1 MKHTHSICL
10 IAAVVMTA
18 GAHGGAVE
26 DRTAV
31 ERVYHGHRSGE
42 TRRFDEVAT
51 SADIQH
57 LVTRDAWK
65 ERVLLEHYRVSVT
78 DALVDEEVTRIN
90 HSTRAPDVLA
100 EIRAALGNDEKRFAD
115 AVARPI
121 VIDRLLTAHFASDAA
136 VHGPLAEKVKAQREA
151 LLAASAEERIARS
164 KQHSADTAQ
173 VTFDLT
179 ADAAVQA
186 ESAPLVSSTP
196 QPVKG
201 TAASTNYSVEATTQV
216 AQMLSSGGEQ
226 PAAKSA
232 TRHPITD
239 LHPEIQAVLK
249 QSLHQPGDVTP
260 VIETATHILLY
271 LAISRDEKTLETQVL
286 AQAKLSLDAWLE
298 QPTTLHAASRP

>member
-42 TRRFDEVAT
+42 ARRFDEVAT

-57 LVTRDAWK
+57 LVTRDARK
-65 ERVLLEHYRVSVT
+65 ERVLLEHYGVSVT

-121 VIDRLLTAHFASDAA
+121 VVDRLLTAHFASDAA

-151 LLAASAEERIARS
+151 LLAASAECIVLSAELRWGIRNALRRWCTEQGVPLHDMRDQGAFIRERRS
-164 KQHSADTAQ
+164 
-173 VTFDLT
+173 
-179 ADAAVQA
+179 
-186 ESAPLVSSTP
+186 
-196 QPVKG
+196 
-201 TAASTNYSVEATTQV
+201 
-216 AQMLSSGGEQ
+216 
-226 PAAKSA
+226 
-232 TRHPITD
+232 
-239 LHPEIQAVLK
+239 
-249 QSLHQPGDVTP
+249 
-260 VIETATHILLY
+260 
-271 LAISRDEKTLETQVL
+271 
-286 AQAKLSLDAWLE
+286 
-298 QPTTLHAASRP
+298 